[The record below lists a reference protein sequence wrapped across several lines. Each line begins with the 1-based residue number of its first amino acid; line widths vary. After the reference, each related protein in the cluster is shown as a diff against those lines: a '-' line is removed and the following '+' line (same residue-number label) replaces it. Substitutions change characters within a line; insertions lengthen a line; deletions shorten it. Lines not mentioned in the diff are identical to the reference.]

1 MMNCFS
7 FAPLTLAHAM
17 NIRIEH
23 IVKRYSNHT
32 ALDDVSFEVPDQSVF
47 GLLGPNGAGKTSL
60 IRIITRITGPD
71 SGTVYFGNEPSR
83 PDHIYKIGYMPEE
96 RGLYKKMEV
105 GEQTIYFARLKG
117 MSRNDAVKELRY
129 WFDKFEIRP
138 WWKKKVEELSKGMA
152 QKVQFIV
159 TVVHK
164 PNLLILDEPFTGFD
178 PVNTNLIK
186 DELLRL
192 NKEGTTIMLST
203 HRMESVEEL
212 CSHIVLINRAKN
224 VLNGSVKE
232 IRKQYRSGIFE
243 VRYKGHPISLV
254 AGLWGPFELLKNH
267 HEGDHH
273 YAQIKLAD
281 PEKTNTLLQS
291 LISEVQVLSFNEL
304 MPAMNDIF
312 INAVKEKGETV
323 EYEI

>member
-1 MMNCFS
+1 
-7 FAPLTLAHAM
+7 M
-17 NIRIEH
+17 NIKIEH

-32 ALDDVSFEVPDQSVF
+32 ALDDVSFEVEDQSVF

-71 SGTVYFGNEPSR
+71 SGAVYFGDELSR
-83 PDHIYKIGYMPEE
+83 PEHIYKIGYMPEE

-105 GEQTIYFARLKG
+105 GEQAIYFARLKG
-117 MSRNDAVKELRY
+117 MSRQDAIRELRY

-152 QKVQFIV
+152 QKLQFIV

-164 PNLLILDEPFTGFD
+164 PALLILDEPFTGFD

-186 DELLRL
+186 NELLLL
-192 NKEGTTIMLST
+192 NKQGTTIMLST

-212 CSHIVLINRAKN
+212 CSHIVLINKAKN
-224 VLNGSVKE
+224 ILQGSVKE
-232 IRKQYRSGIFE
+232 IRRLYRSGIFE
-243 VRYKGHPISLV
+243 VRYKGHPVSLA
-254 AGLWGPFELLKNH
+254 AGLWGPYELLQNKD
-267 HEGDHH
+267 EGDHF

-281 PEKTNTLLQS
+281 PEMTNRLLQS

-304 MPAMNDIF
+304 IPSMNDIF
-312 INAVKEKGETV
+312 INAVKEKGGTIEKENEHEQNIT
-323 EYEI
+323 YH